1 MIIFIH
7 SMLER
12 FLFHCNGCG
21 TQPLNIMYANIHH
34 CTKVY
39 ITNHRG
45 TTMKSYIQ
53 KLSEHQDLTTEEAED
68 AIKKIFNEATDA
80 QIAAFLIALKMK
92 GETPDEIAGL
102 AKGMKKAANIISPQ
116 VGGTLVDTCGT
127 GGDVHNTINVS
138 TAAAIVTAGAGVSV
152 AKHGNYSITSL
163 SGSADV
169 LRELGIKIDRIP
181 DDVRKSIE
189 TAGIGFMLA
198 PVFHPAM
205 KRVGGLR
212 KELGVRTVFNILG
225 PLTNPANAKA
235 QVIGVF
241 DKSLCEPLAEVLKKL
256 GTERALVVHGDG
268 MDEISNISETF
279 VAELKDGKVSTY
291 TLMPEDLGIKCAV
304 ANDIAGGT
312 PAENAQDIIYILKG
326 EKGPKRDIVVMNAAA
341 ALYVAGKADSIKDA
355 VSLAE
360 DAIDS
365 GKAMEKLEQ
374 FRDFS

>member
-1 MIIFIH
+1 
-7 SMLER
+7 
-12 FLFHCNGCG
+12 
-21 TQPLNIMYANIHH
+21 
-34 CTKVY
+34 
-39 ITNHRG
+39 
-45 TTMKSYIQ
+45 MKSYIQ

-68 AIKKIFNEATDA
+68 AISKIFNDATDA

-169 LRELGIKIDRIP
+169 LKELGIKIDRIP
-181 DDVRKSIE
+181 EDVRKSIE

-241 DKSLCEPLAEVLKKL
+241 DKSLCKPLAEVLKKL

-268 MDEISNISETF
+268 MDEISNISETY

-365 GKAMEKLEQ
+365 GKAMEKLDR